1 DQAKRAYRNRLS
13 ELREELEKAK
23 ALGKAETAEQLEE
36 EIAALTGEIS
46 RAVGLRGRSRRAA
59 SASER
64 ARQTVGK
71 AIRAA
76 VGRIAQSD
84 ARLGEILSRSLKTGA
99 FCSYRPD
106 RVSPIAWEFAPSI
119 QTQAMPASGEE
130 SLPASRDLADRPPA

>member
-1 DQAKRAYRNRLS
+1 
-13 ELREELEKAK
+13 
-23 ALGKAETAEQLEE
+23 
-36 EIAALTGEIS
+36 GEIS

-106 RVSPIAWEFAPSI
+106 RVSPIAWGFAPST
-119 QTQAMPASGEE
+119 QTQAMLASGEE
-130 SLPASRDLADRPPA
+130 SLPASRDSADNSPVKPSVVPYSTLLFSTAETTSFVGREKE